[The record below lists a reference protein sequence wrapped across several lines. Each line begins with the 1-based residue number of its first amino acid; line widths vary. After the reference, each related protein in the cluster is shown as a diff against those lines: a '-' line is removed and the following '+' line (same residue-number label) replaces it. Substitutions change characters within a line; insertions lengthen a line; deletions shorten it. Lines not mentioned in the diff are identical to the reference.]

1 MKKVALFW
9 SGGKDASLAL
19 YEMLQNPEI
28 QVVKLICVFHRHT
41 DRLAMHGVRPDV
53 IRKQVRKT
61 GIDVHEMWVDSEG
74 NKGYEQAL
82 RSTYESMQK
91 EGVDDIAY
99 GDIFLESLRQY
110 RQTFLDEF
118 KFQGIYP
125 LWKMNT
131 QMLADKYIR
140 LGFESIL
147 ICVDDQF
154 FSKQDLFSL
163 FGYTLLARLPE
174 GVDPCGENGEFH
186 TLCINA
192 PYFKEP
198 LTVECGEVVHRDLG
212 LDSTNSNRKIGF
224 FFGDVKLSINNQKVD
239 N

>member
-9 SGGKDASLAL
+9 SGGKDAALAL
-19 YEMLQNPEI
+19 YQMLQNPEI

-41 DRLAMHGVRPDV
+41 NRLAMHGVRPEV
-53 IRKQVRKT
+53 IREQIRKT
-61 GIDVHEMWVDSEG
+61 GIESHEMWVEGEG
-74 NKGYEQAL
+74 NKGYELAL
-82 RSTYESMQK
+82 RQTYELMRK

-118 KFQGIYP
+118 NFKGLYP

-131 QMLADKYIR
+131 QMLAEKYIR
-140 LGFESIL
+140 LGFESLL

-154 FSKQDLFSL
+154 FSEQDLFTL
-163 FGYTLLARLPE
+163 FGYSLLSRLPQR
-174 GVDPCGENGEFH
+174 VDPCGENGEFH

-192 PYFKEP
+192 PYFKAPILVEP
-198 LTVECGEVVHRDLG
+198 GEVVHRDLG
-212 LDSTNSNRKIGF
+212 LDSTNNRKIGF
-224 FFGDVKLSINNQKVD
+224 LFGDVKLSINNEKVD